1 MFVMSKPIYKVWLVK
16 MKGASYEM
24 TPEEVSQHL
33 DKIDEALEKV
43 GGERVITCNSVW
55 CSENYEYWGVEKFPD
70 IEAVQKHAELL
81 LELNHYKYTES
92 TSYLG
97 TEYNEG

>member
-1 MFVMSKPIYKVWLVK
+1 MSKPIYKVWLVR

-24 TPEEVSQHL
+24 SPEEVRKHL
-33 DKIDEALEKV
+33 DKIDEALAKV
-43 GGERVITCNSVW
+43 GGERVITCNSAW

-70 IEAVQKHAELL
+70 IEAVQKHAALL
-81 LELNHYKYTES
+81 LELNHYKYIDG

-97 TEYNEG
+97 TKYDEG

>member
-1 MFVMSKPIYKVWLVK
+1 MSKPIYKVWLVK